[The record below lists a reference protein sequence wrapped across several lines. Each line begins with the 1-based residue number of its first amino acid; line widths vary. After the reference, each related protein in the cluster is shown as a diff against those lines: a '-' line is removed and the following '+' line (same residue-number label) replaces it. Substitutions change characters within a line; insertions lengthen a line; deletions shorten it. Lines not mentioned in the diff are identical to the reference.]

1 MDADRNIVFD
11 FFNKLKITHK
21 LTLMLMV
28 FLLGFAV
35 IGAGYW
41 FQQFRMAEVDR
52 EEIHAFELSMLDAD
66 ISHDIF
72 SAKTELSQFLL
83 TLDQAYLEVY
93 FDALEKANGSIDEL
107 TQRLEAEAHS
117 EQAETEANR
126 QLAQQIREAVN
137 IYQATGDELLT
148 TQLQIGL
155 NHNNGLR
162 GAARE
167 AVHKLE
173 ALIEEVRVAAANNRS
188 SKTKSALQLA
198 ATRLET
204 AMLTMRRHEKDFIER
219 EDPQY
224 IDLLTQQAEN
234 FTSLLEQSSLS
245 GEMKAQMSDL
255 LAVYQDRFNKL
266 ASAMQ
271 TRKQLIVGLEDH
283 QRQVDALLESLEQN
297 VETLYAEAYETGEA
311 VATQVNALFIV
322 TMIVAATLAV
332 LVAVLFSGSIR
343 HSMNKLRQ
351 KISDMA
357 QGDASITELMDR
369 GEELN
374 GLSTAFDALLVLRQA
389 EADKLEQENEQINNS
404 VIELMD
410 AADRLSKRD
419 LTVVA
424 PVSEDITG
432 NVSDALNL
440 MARET
445 ARIMLDINQLAA
457 QLEAA
462 AGVVRQQ
469 GDKVADVAAN
479 ERQVV
484 AQALAKLEESAITM
498 AEMAELAVSCDALGG
513 NAAQSTKQALYSVRN
528 TVQNINE
535 IRNSVGETEK
545 SIKRLGERS
554 QEIGGIVEIIKD
566 ISERTHT
573 LALNAGMQAV
583 AAGEAGRGFSV
594 VADEVQRLAETARE
608 STDQIAALVQSI
620 QAEASETMTIMN
632 KTVSQV
638 VEGSELAEK
647 AGKRMRRTQRTTEDL
662 VAAVEKIAERSKS
675 QVLIN
680 EDLRVSTNALEQSTQ
695 ATEQELREQTT
706 QTENLFKY
714 LSALVKSVRVFKLP
728 DAA

>member
-1 MDADRNIVFD
+1 MDAERNAVFN
-11 FFNKLKITHK
+11 FFNNLRITHK
-21 LTLMLMV
+21 LTLMMTV
-28 FLLGFAV
+28 FLLGMVV
-35 IGAGYW
+35 IGASY
-41 FQQFRMAEVDR
+41 FYQQVQMNEVDATESNALKMEFVDASTTRDILTAQNALTEFLLLQDEAYIQRYADAVENAKVHLDELAELATHEEDLQLIQQVR
-52 EEIHAFELSMLDAD
+52 EEIDA
-66 ISHDIF
+66 
-72 SAKTELSQFLL
+72 
-83 TLDQAYLEVY
+83 
-93 FDALEKANGSIDEL
+93 
-107 TQRLEAEAHS
+107 
-117 EQAETEANR
+117 
-126 QLAQQIREAVN
+126 
-137 IYQATGDELLT
+137 YQVIGDELLT
-148 TQLQIGL
+148 LQLQIGL
-155 NHNNGLR
+155 NENSGLR
-162 GAARE
+162 GASRQTI
-167 AVHKLE
+167 HKLE
-173 ALIEEVRVAAANNRS
+173 SIIQEGRLALENTLTSRYRFKPTMFIPAH
-188 SKTKSALQLA
+188 
-198 ATRLET
+198 LEIS
-204 AMLTMRRHEKDFIER
+204 MLTMRRHEKDLIER
-219 EDPQY
+219 GDAKYVGRLNQE
-224 IDLLTQQAEN
+224 IETFTNLLQQSAFSAETKEEMGELVN
-234 FTSLLEQSSLS
+234 FYQERFEKLATAVTSREQLLVKLDELQ
-245 GEMKAQMSDL
+245 AQMN
-255 LAVYQDRFNKL
+255 A
-266 ASAMQ
+266 
-271 TRKQLIVGLEDH
+271 QLQELGRHIE
-283 QRQVDALLESLEQN
+283 EIFEQA
-297 VETLYAEAYETGEA
+297 AERGEA
-311 VATQVNALFIV
+311 LTTQVNALLIIV
-322 TMIVAATLAV
+322 MTTVATLAV
-332 LVAVLFSGSIR
+332 LVSVLFAGSIR
-343 HSMNKLRQ
+343 SSMNRLRQ
-351 KISDMA
+351 KVLGMA
-357 QGDASITELMDR
+357 DGDTSVAELLDQ
-369 GEELN
+369 GEEFSSL
-374 GLSTAFDALLVLRQA
+374 GFSFDALLELRKA

-419 LTVVA
+419 LTVVV

-440 MARET
+440 MTRET
-445 ARIMLDINQLAA
+445 ARIMLDINQLAV

-484 AQALAKLEESAITM
+484 AQALAKLEESATTM
-498 AEMAELAVSCDALGG
+498 AEMAELGVSCGELGG
-513 NAAQSTKQALYSVRN
+513 NAAQSTKQALFSVRN
-528 TVQNINE
+528 TVRNIIE

-647 AGKRMRRTQRTTEDL
+647 AGKRMRRTQLTTQDL
-662 VAAVEKIAERSKS
+662 VAAVEQMAERSKS
-675 QVLIN
+675 QVSIN
-680 EDLRVSTNALEQSTQ
+680 EDLRASAGELEHSTE

>member
-1 MDADRNIVFD
+1 M
-11 FFNKLKITHK
+11 
-21 LTLMLMV
+21 
-28 FLLGFAV
+28 G
-35 IGAGYW
+35 
-41 FQQFRMAEVDR
+41 
-52 EEIHAFELSMLDAD
+52 
-66 ISHDIF
+66 
-72 SAKTELSQFLL
+72 
-83 TLDQAYLEVY
+83 
-93 FDALEKANGSIDEL
+93 
-107 TQRLEAEAHS
+107 
-117 EQAETEANR
+117 
-126 QLAQQIREAVN
+126 
-137 IYQATGDELLT
+137 
-148 TQLQIGL
+148 
-155 NHNNGLR
+155 
-162 GAARE
+162 
-167 AVHKLE
+167 
-173 ALIEEVRVAAANNRS
+173 
-188 SKTKSALQLA
+188 
-198 ATRLET
+198 
-204 AMLTMRRHEKDFIER
+204 
-219 EDPQY
+219 
-224 IDLLTQQAEN
+224 
-234 FTSLLEQSSLS
+234 
-245 GEMKAQMSDL
+245 DL
-255 LAVYQDRFNKL
+255 LAVYQDSFYKL
-266 ASAMQ
+266 ATAIQ
-271 TRKQLIVGLEDH
+271 TRKQLILSLDEH
-283 QRQVDALLESLEQN
+283 QRQINALLESLEQN
-297 VETLYAEAYETGEA
+297 SEGLFKEAHDSGEA
-311 VATQVNALFIV
+311 IATQIHALFIV
-322 TMIVAATLAV
+322 TIITAATLAIV
-332 LVAVLFSGSIR
+332 VAVLFADSIR
-343 HSMNKLRQ
+343 RSMTKLRQ
-351 KISDMA
+351 NILDMA
-357 QGDASITELMDR
+357 QGDVSVAKLLDR
-369 GEELN
+369 GEEFN
-374 GLSTAFDALLVLRQA
+374 SLSAAFDALLELRQA
-389 EADKLEQENEQINNS
+389 ESEKLEKENDQINNS

-440 MARET
+440 MTRET
-445 ARIMLDINQLAA
+445 ARIMLDINTLAG
-457 QLEAA
+457 QLESA

-484 AQALAKLEESAITM
+484 AQALAKLEESATTM
-498 AEMAELAVSCDALGG
+498 AEMAELAVSCDQLGG
-513 NAAQSTKQALYSVRN
+513 NASQSTKQALITVRN
-528 TVQNINE
+528 TVRNINE

-647 AGKRMRRTQRTTEDL
+647 AGKRMRRTQRTTQDL

-675 QVLIN
+675 QVFIN
-680 EDLRVSTNALEQSTQ
+680 EDLRASAGELARSTE
-695 ATEQELREQTT
+695 ATEQELREQTM

>member
-1 MDADRNIVFD
+1 MDAERKPTGG
-11 FFNKLKITHK
+11 FFSNLKITHK
-21 LTLMLMV
+21 LTMVTAILLM
-28 FLLGFAV
+28 GFAV

-41 FQQFRMAEVDR
+41 FQQIKMGEVDQ
-52 EEIHAFELSMLDAD
+52 EEHTAFD
-66 ISHDIF
+66 ILVQESHVSHDILTAQNALEEF
-72 SAKTELSQFLL
+72 LLTRNTELIQVYTDNLDRAKETVEELSQLVTKEEDRLL
-83 TLDQAYLEVY
+83 VQDLREDLNAYQV
-93 FDALEKANGSIDEL
+93 I
-107 TQRLEAEAHS
+107 
-117 EQAETEANR
+117 
-126 QLAQQIREAVN
+126 
-137 IYQATGDELLT
+137 GDELFT
-148 TQLQIGL
+148 VQLQIGL
-155 NHNNGLR
+155 TADAGEL
-162 GAARE
+162 GAVRRAID
-167 AVHKLE
+167 KLE
-173 ALIEEVRVAAANNRS
+173 TFVQESLATVESNRG
-188 SKTKSALQLA
+188 SKGKAKGNEFIPMQMEISL
-198 ATRLET
+198 
-204 AMLTMRRHEKDFIER
+204 LTLLRHEKDFVES
-219 EDPQY
+219 EDQKY
-224 IDLLTQQAEN
+224 VDLLNQEAMK
-234 FTSLLEQSSLS
+234 FSSLLQQSAFGDEAKAEM
-245 GEMKAQMSDL
+245 GEL
-255 LAVYQDRFNKL
+255 LTVYQDHFKKL
-266 ASAMQ
+266 ANSVQA
-271 TRKQLIVGLEDH
+271 R
-283 QRQVDALLESLEQN
+283 RQSVLKLNEQQKDLDAELLLLEEH
-297 VETLYAEAYETGEA
+297 VENYFAEADARGEA
-311 VATQVNALFIV
+311 LQTWVNTLFIGIL
-322 TMIVAATLAV
+322 TGAAIIPV
-332 LVAVLFSGSIR
+332 VAVIFFSASIR
-343 HSMNKLRQ
+343 RSMGQLRQ
-351 KISDMA
+351 KILGMA
-357 QGDASITELMDR
+357 DGDASVAELLDS
-369 GEELN
+369 GEEFSSL
-374 GLSTAFDALLVLRQA
+374 GASFDALLVLRQA
-389 EADKLEQENEQINNS
+389 ESDRLEQENEQINNS

-445 ARIMLDINQLAA
+445 ARIMLDINQLAG

-498 AEMAELAVSCDALGG
+498 AEMAELAVSCDELGG
-513 NAAQSTKQALYSVRN
+513 NAAQSTKQALFSVRN

-647 AGKRMRRTQRTTEDL
+647 AGKRMRRTQRTTEEL
-662 VAAVEKIAERSKS
+662 VAAVEKIADRSKS
-675 QVLIN
+675 QVAIN
-680 EDLRVSTNALEQSTQ
+680 EDLRVNASALEQSTQ